1 MIGRSMPRPCAL
13 LIAVCAAALA
23 LAGCG
28 GGDTDHVR
36 GGHLELRLDEYRI
49 TPQDVRVTAGR
60 LEITA
65 VNDGVLTH
73 NVKIESVDRTD
84 PQGDPIVVGGTA
96 TAHPG
101 ETVHATVELTPGR
114 YRMAC
119 TIANHE
125 DLGQYGTLVV
135 TKR

>member
-1 MIGRSMPRPCAL
+1 MPRARAL
-13 LIAVCAAALA
+13 LIAVCALALA
-23 LAGCG
+23 LTGCG
-28 GGDTDHVR
+28 GGGTDHVR
-36 GGHLELRLDEYRI
+36 GGRLELRLDEYRI
-49 TPQDVRVTAGR
+49 TPQDVRVSEGP

-65 VNDGVLTH
+65 VDDGVLTH

-84 PQGDPIVVGGTA
+84 AQGDPIVVGGTD

-101 ETVHATVELTPGR
+101 ETVRATVQLTPGR
-114 YRMAC
+114 YRMVC